1 MACNSKVLPL
11 VDEDKLSETVR
22 NFPLLYD
29 KSKKGYKE
37 RNAVQNTWTEVAR
50 SLDFI
55 EKWDDAKNVFE
66 NVKKRYLK
74 KRNVQYTTFSS
85 NFLGSSLLSVKTTC
99 LKIYIMSMPAGLN
112 STDKRSRAHFNT
124 Q

>member
-1 MACNSKVLPL
+1 MACSSKVVSL
-11 VDEDKLSETVR
+11 VDEDTLSETVR

-37 RNAVQNTWTEVAR
+37 RDAVQNTWTEVAR
-50 SLDFI
+50 SLDVI

-66 NVKKRYLK
+66 NFKKRYLK

-85 NFLGSSLLSVKTTC
+85 NFLGSSAPASQTRSSSSCRVYTASN
-99 LKIYIMSMPAGLN
+99 MSDLIK
-112 STDKRSRAHFNT
+112 SS
-124 Q
+124 